1 MSEFQIKMVDE
12 DINII
17 ITHDGIE
24 VVNVTTSDID
34 EIKDAV
40 IGYEYELS
48 EMISGASNDNN

>member
-1 MSEFQIKMVDE
+1 MSEFEIKMVDD

-48 EMISGASNDNN
+48 EMISGASNEQE